1 MNLTTRSI
9 TAGSWL
15 FSYNILARLAGILK
29 TAIIARLL
37 VPAQFGIFGIIAI
50 SLALLETFSETNF
63 AQVLIQKK
71 QLTEKH
77 LLTSWYVT
85 LVRGLGLSLI
95 LMLTAPLIALYF
107 KQPGIETFIRWA
119 ALGPLIKALK
129 NPRAILWQKKLD
141 FKKEFILRSS
151 GTLAELTIG
160 ILVSVLTRNV
170 WGLVAAMLANAAGET
185 VCSYFLIRPLRISW
199 PSVPIA
205 KELFRFSR
213 WLWGSSILSYVA
225 TQGDDIVVGKLL
237 GTEALGFYQNAYKI
251 ASLPATQLT
260 GVVYQVTYPA
270 YSLIQ
275 EDKTRLKRAYKKTL
289 LLTIIPTLSFALIII
304 CFASP
309 LTYLFLGK
317 NWLVIVP
324 TLKILTIYGAIRA
337 IVSTLGS
344 LFYAVGQPKIIT
356 THGII
361 LVSALLLVII
371 PLTKSWGINGT
382 AWACVISIFSSL
394 PYLIFKAKQVLNN
407 Q

>member
-15 FSYNILARLAGILK
+15 FSYNVLARLAGILK

-37 VPAQFGIFGIIAI
+37 LPAQFGIFGIIAI

-63 AQVLIQKK
+63 DQVLIQKK

-77 LLTSWYVT
+77 LITSWYVS
-85 LVRGLGLSLI
+85 LFRGLVLSLFLI
-95 LMLTAPLIALYF
+95 LTAPLIATYF
-107 KQPGIETFIRWA
+107 KQPGIEVFIGWA
-119 ALGPLIKALK
+119 ALVPIIKALK

-160 ILVSVLTRNV
+160 ISVSLLTRNV
-170 WGLVAAMLANAAGET
+170 WGLVAAMLANAIGET
-185 VCSYFLIRPLRISW
+185 VCSHFLIRPLKLSW
-199 PSVPIA
+199 PSIPIA
-205 KELFRFSR
+205 KELFSFSR

-275 EDKTRLKRAYKKTL
+275 TDKTRLKRAYKKTL
-289 LLTIIPTLSFALIII
+289 LLTIIPTLGFALIII
-304 CFASP
+304 FFAGP
-309 LTYLFLGK
+309 LTYLILGK

-356 THGII
+356 YHGII
-361 LVSALLLVII
+361 LVTTLLLLII
-371 PLTKSWGINGT
+371 PLTKAGGINGT
-382 AWACVISIFSSL
+382 AWACVISIFASL
-394 PYLIFKAKQVLNN
+394 PYLIFKANQVLNN
-407 Q
+407 R